1 MQRVNAFYRIS
12 GAVVLISLII
22 VWAQFYGAH
31 QTTVVTFDKELVLKQ
46 FITQLSHK
54 NVPEEKTKQ
63 LSDQFARALKNSLDD
78 YAKTHHAV
86 VIKKE
91 MVLATHADVTPI
103 IAERIAKQMR
113 GGR

>member
-1 MQRVNAFYRIS
+1 MQRVKAIYGIS
-12 GAVVLISLII
+12 GAVILMGLMI
-22 VWAQFYGAH
+22 VWAQIYGTH

-54 NVPEEKTKQ
+54 NVPEQQTKQ
-63 LSDQFARALKNSLDD
+63 LSDQFAKALKNSIDD
-78 YAKTHHAV
+78 YAKTHHAI

-103 IAERIAKQMR
+103 IAEQIAIQMR